1 MGFPFKSE
9 GCPDLSSRT
18 HTLRSPTRAHVPLP
32 LAPTSAPPHA
42 HVPPTRPC
50 PPPQVP
56 SPHSHVPPSTP
67 MSPPHAHDHPQL
79 LGGLAAHVLLW
90 EPPLSKGP
98 PAQHASSKARLL
110 TSLRDHSS
118 GLAWPSSRPVSCRLC
133 CSPVS
138 PPAHAALLSP
148 HRWSQGHSSVKL
160 VVGNLSRSLFPG
172 EMDLR
177 HSSPQRER
185 NAWTPGFRDVCK
197 QWLRSGL
204 PRVTNLLKSE
214 SLTPATYI

>member
-1 MGFPFKSE
+1 MKF
-9 GCPDLSSRT
+9 
-18 HTLRSPTRAHVPLP
+18 
-32 LAPTSAPPHA
+32 
-42 HVPPTRPC
+42 
-50 PPPQVP
+50 
-56 SPHSHVPPSTP
+56 STP

-214 SLTPATYI
+214 SLTPATYIWIWILFHLWIKHPQYLVKFLFWRSAVSSFYFHYLIVYNYLFTYFCFPNENSTN